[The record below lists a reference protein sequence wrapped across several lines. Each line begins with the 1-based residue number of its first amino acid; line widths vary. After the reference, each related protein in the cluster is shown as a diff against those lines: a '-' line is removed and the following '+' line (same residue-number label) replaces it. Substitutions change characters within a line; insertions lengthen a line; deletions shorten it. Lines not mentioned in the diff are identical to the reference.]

1 MAAPA
6 RMRARL
12 TAQGGGGAAI
22 LAAVTPRLRLT
33 STLSFVLSSVVACGG
48 GGGKDTTG
56 APVAA
61 KPAETSV
68 EKPTESG
75 AKPAEAAAAPK
86 KSAREKALAG
96 FDAGAAKAQAT
107 AFREHL
113 AAGRKAVKAK
123 DYAAG
128 IAAFEA
134 ALTIDANNASA
145 LGELGWAAYN
155 AGDLDKAERF
165 TRQAITAASQ
175 DKTRGAVLYNL
186 GRILED
192 RGQKDEAAVAYQR
205 SLQLRPNDTVSGR
218 LTALQAGGAAVE
230 DHGCDLAR
238 REGSPPQDLCK
249 AFAATL
255 TPDELF
261 ESQSCLPSDVELS
274 ETVVDAAGVPYGG
287 EPRTKIA
294 LDLGDGARVTT
305 FGVERMMTSGGGTTE
320 VYLAVLFGDRWFTT
334 LLGAE
339 YNPGVGYIGESLVV
353 DSITAQELVGGGRPE
368 VVVTFTWDH
377 HDGDYGDNV
386 MEGETEKVVAVLG
399 LDGDAPRW
407 LGAFSA
413 ASSTDVGPMLEGEPS
428 EVTPSKQ
435 EKKVEYRFGGGA
447 VEIGEV
453 AGSEPSTKV
462 GRFELGAL
470 PAACPGALNYVI

>member
-1 MAAPA
+1 MITRPFIPA
-6 RMRARL
+6 
-12 TAQGGGGAAI
+12 
-22 LAAVTPRLRLT
+22 T
-33 STLSFVLSSVVACGG
+33 SLSLVLSLALACGG
-48 GGGKDTTG
+48 GGGKDASTG
-56 APVAA
+56 APAEKPATAEKGAEKGTEKGAA
-61 KPAETSV
+61 KPAV
-68 EKPTESG
+68 
-75 AKPAEAAAAPK
+75 AASPK
-86 KSAREKALAG
+86 KSARERALAG

-134 ALTIDANNASA
+134 ALAIDANNASA

-165 TRQAITAASQ
+165 TRQAIASASQ

-192 RGQKDEAAVAYQR
+192 RGQKDEAAVSYQR

-218 LTALQAGGAAVE
+218 LAALQAGGAAAE
-230 DHGCDLAR
+230 DHVCDLQR
-238 REGSPPQDLCK
+238 FTGSPPQDLCA
-249 AFAATL
+249 AFITTL
-255 TPDELF
+255 KPDDLYEG
-261 ESQSCLPSDVELS
+261 QSCLASDTEPGD
-274 ETVVDAAGVPYGG
+274 TAVDAAGVAYGG

-294 LDLGDGARVTT
+294 LDVGDGVRVAT

-320 VYLAVLFGDRWFTT
+320 VYLAVLFGDRWYTT
-334 LLGAE
+334 MLGAE

-353 DSITAQELVGGGRPE
+353 DSVVAQEIVGGGRPE

-386 MEGETEKVVAVLG
+386 MEGETEKVVGVLG
-399 LDGDAPRW
+399 LDGEAPRW

-413 ASSTDVGPMLEGEPS
+413 ASSTDVGPMIEGEPS
-428 EVTPSKQ
+428 EATPSKR

-462 GRFELGAL
+462 GRFELGAM
-470 PAACPGALNYVI
+470 AAGCPGGLNYVL